1 MSIVSQIRQVMSLVK
16 QEYLDIN
23 PDRILFHKLLQE
35 PNLRDPNIYDIIIC
49 AVQQKVPKASNIIPC
64 KEMSSL

>member
-1 MSIVSQIRQVMSLVK
+1 MTLIT

-35 PNLRDPNIYDIIIC
+35 PNLRDPNIYDIIIG
-49 AVQQKVPKASNIIPC
+49 AVQQKVLKASNTIPC